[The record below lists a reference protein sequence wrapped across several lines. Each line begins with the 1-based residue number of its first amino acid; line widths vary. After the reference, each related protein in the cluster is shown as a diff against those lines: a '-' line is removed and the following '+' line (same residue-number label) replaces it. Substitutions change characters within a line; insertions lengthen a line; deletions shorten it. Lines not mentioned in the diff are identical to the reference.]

1 MRFKYMYL
9 LLILAVIAGV
19 VAGPCSAAVVSKKVY
34 SVAEVTY
41 LHSNGDT
48 PAPDEMTPDGKLVVL
63 PLQSNIFR
71 AKGVIHS
78 PDSVFGF
85 KATFVNTAVI
95 MTWRQVVRYNNDT
108 LGDINITKYVIYR
121 AGEDRNFAF
130 FAEVDS
136 QTFSC
141 TDLTP
146 PTVAYYKV
154 VAVEDM
160 DKTSGYSLVLDN
172 NRIAYVFRGDI
183 DTSRDTFTRLVVP
196 AGAQGIIYGGGDYD
210 LHLEAARDQA
220 DEGKSQTIGG
230 TKGNISTSI
239 SFKPYRYKNR
249 EQLASLGF
257 PEKVQIMLR
266 YEIDDKGLIKNTT
279 LPASKAKDK
288 LGFYYYNGIEWVKI
302 PATLDQASQ
311 TLVATVSHLSKYAL
325 IAGFTNPTA
334 LTLTKRI
341 PPIITPNADGI
352 NDRCFFYYDG
362 FKAGTTPSLKIFDL
376 SGSLVAE
383 VTQVIPGQMEWDG
396 KDMTGAVMDSGIYVY
411 QIQAGDEIIT
421 GSVVLA
427 K

>member
-1 MRFKYMYL
+1 MYL

-34 SVAEVTY
+34 NVAEVTY
-41 LHSNGDT
+41 LYSNGDT

-63 PLQSNIFR
+63 PLQSNICQ
-71 AKGVIHS
+71 AKGVIDS

-154 VAVEDM
+154 VAVDDM
-160 DKTSGYSLVLDN
+160 DNTSGYSLVLDN

-183 DTSRDTFTRLVVP
+183 DTSRDTFTRLVIP
-196 AGAQGIIYGGGDYD
+196 AGAQSVIYQGGDDD
-210 LHLEAARDQA
+210 LHIDAVREQA

-230 TKGNISTSI
+230 IKGNISASI

-257 PEKVQIMLR
+257 SEKVQIMMR

-288 LGFYYYNGIEWVKI
+288 LGFYYYNGLEWIMI
-302 PATLDQASQ
+302 PSTLDQASQ

-341 PPIITPNADGI
+341 PPIITPNGDGI
-352 NDRCFFYYDG
+352 NDWCFFRFVG
-362 FKAGTTPSLKIFDL
+362 AKTGTTPSLKIFDL
-376 SGSLVAE
+376 SGSLIAE
-383 VTQVIPGQMEWDG
+383 ATEKISGSGEIVWDG
-396 KDMTGAVMDSGIYVY
+396 KDMIGAVMDSGIYVY

>member
-1 MRFKYMYL
+1 MYL
-9 LLILAVIAGV
+9 LLILVLLASIGIMAE
-19 VAGPCSAAVVSKKVY
+19 GPCSAAVVSKKVY
-34 SVAEVTY
+34 NVAEVTY

-63 PLQSNIFR
+63 PLQSNICQ
-71 AKGVIHS
+71 AKGVIDS

-154 VAVEDM
+154 VAVDDM
-160 DKTSGYSLVLDN
+160 DNTSGYSLVLDN